1 MNTTTYGLDI
11 AKTVFQLYWVEPSGK
26 YFNRSFSRAKLIEFL
41 ATREPGRVVFEACGS
56 AHWWA
61 RRLRALGH
69 EPVLL
74 HARYVRPFVQTNKTD
89 AADAKAIWTAAQ
101 QPGMPVVA
109 AKDESQ
115 QSVLVLHGLRM
126 VRMKMRTMLIN
137 QLRSFLFEFGLTFPK
152 GACAGLHEIVE
163 RMAEIEQHVPPMLLE
178 FVQMQLQS
186 IERAEEEVARLDQR
200 IEAWGRQNRSCRAI
214 LAIPGIGMLTATA
227 MVATIGDAR
236 TFKSGRQ
243 LAAYL
248 GVVPKQTGTGG
259 KVRLG
264 GISKRG
270 DPYLRTLLIHGAR
283 VVLSHLR
290 RKNQGSWS
298 ETLAQRR
305 PTNVV
310 AVAMANKT
318 VRTVWALLAHER
330 TYDRDYVSVRP
341 A

>member
-26 YFNRSFSRAKLIEFL
+26 CFNRCFSRPKLIEFL
-41 ATREPGRVVFEACGS
+41 AKRESGRVALEACAS

-61 RRLRALGH
+61 RQLQGLGH

-101 QPGMPVVA
+101 QPGMRTVA
-109 AKDESQ
+109 PKSETQ
-115 QSVLVLHGLRM
+115 QCVLTVHAMRSLRI
-126 VRMKMRTMLIN
+126 KMRTMLVN
-137 QLRSFLFEFGLTFPK
+137 QLRAMLAEFGICFQR
-152 GACAGLHEIVE
+152 GRQAGLHEIVQSL
-163 RMAEIEQHVPPMLLE
+163 ADIEQRVPPILFEAVHQQLRSLE
-178 FVQMQLQS
+178 G
-186 IERAEEEVARLDQR
+186 LDQEIAEYDR
-200 IEAWGRQNRSCRAI
+200 QITVWGRQDRACQVI
-214 LAIPGIGMLTATA
+214 SAIPGIGMLTATA
-227 MVATIGDAR
+227 LVATIGDVS

-243 LAAYL
+243 LAAFL
-248 GVVPKQTGTGG
+248 GLVPRQTGTGG

-290 RKNQGSWS
+290 RKNHGSWG
-298 ETLAQRR
+298 EALAQRR

-318 VRTVWALLAHER
+318 VRTVWALLAHDR